1 LDTELNDK
9 AEKKIGSATAWVARI
24 IGLIFSFGPI
34 MAGIWGAVYCLQEW
48 HLRGYIYG
56 LSRLLVLSLL
66 LIGFG
71 CVVLSAVRK
80 GRV

>member
-9 AEKKIGSATAWVARI
+9 AEKRIASASAWAARI

-71 CVVLSAVRK
+71 CMVLSSILK
-80 GRV
+80 TRV

>member
-1 LDTELNDK
+1 MDTELNDK
-9 AEKKIGSATAWVARI
+9 AEKRIASASAWAARI

-48 HLRGYIYG
+48 HLRGYVYG

-71 CVVLSAVRK
+71 FMVLSSILK
-80 GRV
+80 TRV